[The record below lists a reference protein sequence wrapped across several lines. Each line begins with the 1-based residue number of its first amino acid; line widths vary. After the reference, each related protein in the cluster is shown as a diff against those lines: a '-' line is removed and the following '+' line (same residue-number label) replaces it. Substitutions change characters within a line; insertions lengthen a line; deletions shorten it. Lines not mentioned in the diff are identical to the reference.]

1 VFHISLLRKAD
12 VDPAR
17 IPPRVLLE
25 VKEDLTLKLRPIR
38 ILDRE
43 VKELRRKKIPI
54 VRILWRNAQ
63 IEEETWERE
72 AEIRKKYPNLF
83 ELLGMEYETS

>member
-17 IPPRVLLE
+17 ILPRVLVE

-38 ILDRE
+38 IDTRSGSERATEQKDPHCQNLM
-43 VKELRRKKIPI
+43 VKCSNRRGNLGGGGRDEEKVP
-54 VRILWRNAQ
+54 Q
-63 IEEETWERE
+63 I
-72 AEIRKKYPNLF
+72 I
-83 ELLGMEYETS
+83 